1 MKCLLSVIMWL
12 LFVCHKEIDALD
24 SLQIE
29 LLMVTFQAKW
39 HVIQQQTHFVRVL
52 CVCVERTSQCWNVSR
67 VFVMFFHL
75 FCTLSLWIG
84 HRYIVIE
91 SFHSSDFSM
100 TGRQIHGVTQ
110 SVGFTRP
117 RYMSLWTRDV
127 QRYIPLRCISCTTHT
142 HTIYTIR
149 TSVCRKGELENVW
162 WWRKIMGKYCIW
174 IESSLSLLQIYG
186 WLCHVGTQRQCVE
199 CECWTENHYNSIY
212 HGDCALFLLLS
223 ELFNITLD
231 VWQDKN
237 AKSLYAFT
245 ARQRLCF

>member
-1 MKCLLSVIMWL
+1 MPFIRYHVA
-12 LFVCHKEIDALD
+12 FVCVPQRNRCTWFAPDRVVDGNISSKMACNSAAD
-24 SLQIE
+24 
-29 LLMVTFQAKW
+29 TFCSCPLRMCRTNKPMLKCQS
-39 HVIQQQTHFVRVL
+39 
-52 CVCVERTSQCWNVSR
+52 CVCDV
-67 VFVMFFHL
+67 

-199 CECWTENHYNSIY
+199 CECRTENLITTQSIMVIVRFF
-212 HGDCALFLLLS
+212 CCS
-223 ELFNITLD
+223 VNCST
-231 VWQDKN
+231 
-237 AKSLYAFT
+237 
-245 ARQRLCF
+245 